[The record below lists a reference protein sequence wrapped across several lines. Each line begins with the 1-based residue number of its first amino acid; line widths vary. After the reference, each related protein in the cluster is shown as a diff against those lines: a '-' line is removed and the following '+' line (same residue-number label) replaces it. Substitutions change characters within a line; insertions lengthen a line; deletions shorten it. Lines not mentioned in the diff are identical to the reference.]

1 MIEMCGASKCEHPEK
16 LKGNPNECTSEQIAK
31 CHPELKGHP
40 CTEK

>member
-1 MIEMCGASKCEHPEK
+1 VIEMCGASKCKYPKK
-16 LKGNPNECTSEQIAK
+16 LKGNQKGCTPEQIVE